1 MTGEGVDRLVVRRN
15 PWEQVPYLLSVC
27 KEVGKDEME

>member
-15 PWEQVPYLLSVC
+15 PWEQVLLSVC